1 MKPYIGVLTLYNQEE
16 EKFYMIKE
24 YMEAIAEA
32 GGIPVIL
39 PLTNNKAIISQLA
52 GLFDGFLFTG
62 GEDIQPALYSEK
74 ETFSGNLYNPKR
86 DEMESLLLRQILV
99 RNKPL
104 LGICRGHQLL
114 NVVLGGNLYQDLA
127 AERKSHVL
135 HHQKDKKS
143 DGVHSV
149 SLVKGEPLAKL
160 LREEEIEVNSLH
172 HQAVKEISK
181 LLKPMAY
188 SEDGLVEA
196 AYEPSK
202 KFVWSVQWHPELT
215 IEWDSSQKIFR
226 AFIDSCSKH

>member
-16 EKFYMIKE
+16 EKFYMVKE
-24 YMEAIAEA
+24 YMEAVIEA

-39 PLTNNKAIISQLA
+39 PLTSNKAIISQLA

-62 GEDIQPALYSEK
+62 GEDIQPSLYKEE
-74 ETFSGNLYNPKR
+74 ETFSGNVYNPKR
-86 DEMESLLLRQILV
+86 DAMESLLLRQVLV

-104 LGICRGHQLL
+104 LGICRGHQML
-114 NVVLGGNLYQDLA
+114 NVVLGGNLYQDLNS
-127 AERKSHVL
+127 ERKSHVL
-135 HHQKDKKS
+135 HRDLSRKKE
-143 DGVHSV
+143 GVHSI
-149 SLVKGEPLAKL
+149 SLVEGEPLAKL

-172 HQAVKEISK
+172 HQAVKEVSK

-196 AYEPSK
+196 AYEPTK